1 MAFSHRFSSVAFLF
15 RSVLFHFAPVTVRI
29 AISVC
34 AQGIMNASLGAE
46 DGLQLLYNFM
56 VLDRSRYESA
66 SISKA
71 AQAFSEQI
79 SNLLIMHKLGF
90 VLDKG
95 KGKG

>member
-1 MAFSHRFSSVAFLF
+1 MI
-15 RSVLFHFAPVTVRI
+15 VRI

-34 AQGIMNASLGAE
+34 AQGIVNASLGVE

-71 AQAFSEQI
+71 ARASSEQI
-79 SNLLIMHKLGF
+79 SNLLIMHAQTRHCARQRERQGIGP
-90 VLDKG
+90 D
-95 KGKG
+95 